1 MNRKDFLL
9 LLDEVIEAEPGTLTG
24 AESLKDIAW
33 DSLSVLGFIAL
44 MDERFG
50 FEMSPKKLSKCETVN
65 DLVALAGEQVTA
77 D

>member
-1 MNRKDFLL
+1 MRRKDFLL
-9 LLDEVIEAEPGTLTG
+9 LLDEVIEAQAGTLTG
-24 AESLKDIAW
+24 AEALQDIAW

-50 FEMSPKKLSKCETVN
+50 VAVSPKKLSKCKTVY
-65 DLVALAGEQVTA
+65 DLIAMAGDQVVA